1 MSFWYLVKYAKMGL
15 KIRVH
20 SHFGPKSLARVLLRW
35 WWVKCAYLGGSSS
48 SSSVAWSPSSASC
61 LWSSVT
67 GDAAVLAC
75 GEAVAAVS
83 SKLLPEA
90 VAWCGCAG
98 CWVAVAISESASYS
112 SQRRRFSHW
121 FTLLHSIFC
130 HSVLRAFMLCYFF
143 LSVLFEFHLTP
154 LTLLKCQPPWVKL
167 LCIPSETIREK
178 VKINC
183 LIYKRERCR
192 CKIVLCGKCLSL
204 FAFASVYYYWWM
216 YTKGTLGNNQNMTC
230 KENSFKACITFQLY
244 ASFYKCIFTLLG

>member
-67 GDAAVLAC
+67 EDAAVLAC

-143 LSVLFEFHLTP
+143 FVCVIWVSPHSTHSSQMSTTVGKTALHSVWNDKRKSKNKLFDLQEGT
-154 LTLLKCQPPWVKL
+154 
-167 LCIPSETIREK
+167 
-178 VKINC
+178 
-183 LIYKRERCR
+183 
-192 CKIVLCGKCLSL
+192 LSL
-204 FAFASVYYYWWM
+204 QDCTMWEMLEFICFCISLLLLMNVY
-216 YTKGTLGNNQNMTC
+216 
-230 KENSFKACITFQLY
+230 
-244 ASFYKCIFTLLG
+244 